1 MSEFKNYHPIVNFVY
16 FAAVIGFSVVFMN
29 PLCLA
34 AGFASGFIYSVMLGG
49 TRALKFNL
57 YCIIPLLFAAVL
69 LNPLIN
75 HEGATILSYLPD
87 GNPLTME
94 SVVYGAAS
102 AFMLAGV
109 ICWFSCFNK
118 VMTSDKLIYLFGKLT
133 PALSLVLSMIF
144 RFVPRFAERIR
155 IISDG
160 RRCMELDRQDK
171 SVIQKSKNGIRI
183 LSAMMS
189 WSLEDSIDT
198 ADSMK
203 CRGYGTGRRTA
214 YSNFRFDRRDA
225 AALLIIVI
233 LSVYITVGGINGGLY
248 FKYFPFIA
256 GSELSPYVISL
267 GAAYCLLFFMPMII
281 EAAEE
286 LRWKKL
292 KSRI

>member
-69 LNPLIN
+69 LNPMIN
-75 HEGATILSYLPD
+75 HEGVTILSYLPD

-109 ICWFSCFNK
+109 ICWFSCFNRI
-118 VMTSDKLIYLFGKLT
+118 MTSDKLIYLFGKLT

-233 LSVYITVGGINGGLY
+233 MSVYITVGGINGGLY

-267 GAAYCLLFFMPMII
+267 EAAYCLLFFMPMII

>member
-69 LNPLIN
+69 LNPMIN
-75 HEGATILSYLPD
+75 HEGVTILSYLPD

-109 ICWFSCFNK
+109 ICWFSCFNRI
-118 VMTSDKLIYLFGKLT
+118 MTSDKLIYLFGKLT

-160 RRCMELDRQDK
+160 RRCMKLGRHDK

-267 GAAYCLLFFMPMII
+267 EAAYCLLFFMPMII